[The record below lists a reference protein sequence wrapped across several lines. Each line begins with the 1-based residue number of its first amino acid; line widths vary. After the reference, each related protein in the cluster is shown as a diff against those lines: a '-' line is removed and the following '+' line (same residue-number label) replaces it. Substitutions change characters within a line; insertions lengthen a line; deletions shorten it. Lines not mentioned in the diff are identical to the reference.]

1 MDFFIK
7 ETEINGIMAFEIYG
21 DLDVVNSEKTKERVM
36 EYFQKGTRKVILD
49 LRYVEHINSFGLG
62 VLRGILHTIT
72 KLKGDMVLLKPVRG
86 VLKTIQMIGLDE
98 VFVICYE
105 EEDALRALKSK

>member
-1 MDFFIK
+1 MEFFLK
-7 ETEINGIMAFEIYG
+7 ETEINEIMAFEIYG
-21 DLDVVNSEKTKERVM
+21 ELDVVNSEKLKEKVM
-36 EYFQKGTRKVILD
+36 EYIQKGTRKVILD

-62 VLRGILHTIT
+62 VLRGVLHTIT

-105 EEDALRALKSK
+105 EEDALKILANR